1 VLAGVV
7 AMWAGSFAAIKHLL
21 DGGISGPEIAAARFL
36 MVVPAFAVT
45 LYAAGGLR
53 GLSRGDLTRIV
64 VAGVCWVAI
73 YHLALNEGELHTTAG
88 TAAVVVGTAPG
99 ITLALAILLGLERF
113 SPWRAGG
120 LLVAFTGV
128 VIVVILGSGQRVAL
142 DDAKGPLLVLVAAIA
157 FALYN
162 VLVKPLADH
171 ASPGAISSAASLAGT
186 VPLLFLLS
194 TGTAHD
200 AAALTAE
207 DWVLLVYLGVG
218 CTLLGY
224 IGWTMALRQVDAS
237 RAVAYLYAV
246 PPLAVLIGAVTL
258 SEQVTGWLALG
269 GLLVV
274 GGVAI
279 TQVQQ

>member
-1 VLAGVV
+1 
-7 AMWAGSFAAIKHLL
+7 MWAGSFAAIKHLL
-21 DGGISGPEIAAARFL
+21 DSGISGPEIAAARFL

-53 GLSRGDLTRIV
+53 GLSRSDITRIV
-64 VAGVCWVAI
+64 AAGVCWVAI

-88 TAAVVVGTAPG
+88 TAAVMVGTAPG

-128 VIVVILGSGQRVAL
+128 IIVVILGSGQRVAL
-142 DDAKGPLLVLVAAIA
+142 DDARGPLLVLVAAIA

-162 VLVKPLADH
+162 VLVKPLAGH

-186 VPLLFLLS
+186 VPLLFVLRP
-194 TGTAHD
+194 GVAHD
-200 AAALTAE
+200 AGAMTAE
-207 DWVLLVYLGVG
+207 DWLLLIYLGVG

-246 PPLAVLIGAVTL
+246 PPMAVLIGAVTL

-269 GLLVV
+269 CLLVV

>member
-1 VLAGVV
+1 MV
-7 AMWAGSFAAIKHLL
+7 MWAGSFAAIKHLL
-21 DGGISGPEIAAARFL
+21 DSGVTGPEIAAARFL

-53 GLSRGDLTRIV
+53 GLSRGDLVRIA
-64 VAGVCWVAI
+64 VAGLCWVTV

-99 ITLALAILLGLERF
+99 ITLGLAILFGLERF
-113 SPWRAGG
+113 SAKRAVG
-120 LLVAFTGV
+120 LAVAFSGV
-128 VIVVILGSGQRVAL
+128 VVVVILGSGQRVAL
-142 DDAKGPLLVLVAAIA
+142 DNAKGPLLVLAAAFA

-162 VLVKPLADH
+162 VLVKPLASH
-171 ASPGAISSAASLAGT
+171 AGPVAISSAASLAGT
-186 VPLLFLLS
+186 VPLLFLLRPA
-194 TGTAHD
+194 TVDHARAMT
-200 AAALTAE
+200 TE

-246 PPLAVLIGAVTL
+246 PPMAVVIGALTL
-258 SEQVTGWLALG
+258 SERVTGWLALG
-269 GLLVV
+269 CALVV
-274 GGVAI
+274 SGVAI
-279 TQVQQ
+279 TQVQR